1 MIGDEYSGPW
11 LIVGD
16 FNMLLNPADKLG
28 RIVVASSSRGG
39 LRKLIND
46 HAWIDLGFEGSKYT
60 WSNRRQR
67 NANIQD

>member
-1 MIGDEYSGPW
+1 
-11 LIVGD
+11 
-16 FNMLLNPADKLG
+16 MLLNPADKLG